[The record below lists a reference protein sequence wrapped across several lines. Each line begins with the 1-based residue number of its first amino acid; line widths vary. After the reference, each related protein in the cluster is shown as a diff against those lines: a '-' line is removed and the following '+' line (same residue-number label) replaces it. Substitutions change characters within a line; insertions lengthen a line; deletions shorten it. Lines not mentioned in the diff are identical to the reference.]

1 MIYLSYP
8 ADITGITPMIEKTL
22 VVVKPDGVKRNL
34 IGEIISRF
42 EKAGLKVVASKMTVV
57 TKDLADQHYPA
68 DRDELW
74 IAIGNKTLD
83 NYKAL
88 EMDAEKVL
96 GTTDAKKIGDMV
108 RVWLLD
114 YIVSG
119 PVFAM
124 VLEGPHAV
132 ELVRKICGH
141 TLPLLSLPGTIRG
154 DYSYDSSAL
163 ANTAKRAIKNLMHA
177 SGNLEEAK
185 YEIPLWFKKSEICS
199 YTRTDEDIMK

>member
-1 MIYLSYP
+1 
-8 ADITGITPMIEKTL
+8 
-22 VVVKPDGVKRNL
+22 
-34 IGEIISRF
+34 
-42 EKAGLKVVASKMTVV
+42 MTVV
-57 TKDLADQHYPA
+57 TKDLADKHYPA

-88 EMDAEKVL
+88 EMDAHKVL
-96 GTTDAKKIGDMV
+96 GTNDAKKIGDMV

-119 PVFAM
+119 PVFAV

-163 ANTAKRAIKNLMHA
+163 ANTAKRAIKNLIHA
-177 SGNLEEAK
+177 SGNKEEAD
-185 YEIPLWFKKSEICS
+185 YEIPLWFTKAEICS
-199 YTRTDEDIMK
+199 YSRVDEDVMK